1 MTQNLT
7 ELLSRLPI
15 EMEQDINKYKLSE
28 QELLTKWTAK
38 LLSLNNDYKEDR
50 HKLSFQELLSE
61 TIKDVVTPTTPSNLF
76 SCVPTGFADLDRII
90 GGLPLGELIILGARP
105 AMGKSAFM
113 TSIMI
118 NSIQGKNSPIA
129 FFSLENSAQY
139 MLLRMLSNIA
149 DCSYHHLVSKKLEEF
164 QLQEIS
170 RKSAI
175 LETANLTIED
185 TCFSLDDIISQTD
198 FLVREKGIQLII
210 IDYLQ
215 LIRTR
220 SRRENR
226 EMEIATI
233 CRELKRMARKYNIAV
248 FVNSQLSRAVETR
261 GGDKRP
267 VLSDLRESGAIEQDA
282 DKVFFLHRPEYYN
295 ITEDGEGNSTLGIA
309 DIIIAKNRS
318 GPLDTVRLRFTA
330 KSASFKDFEGT
341 FFAGIEGEFFKDMRK
356 NEFNPDVKKRGGK
369 MNDIDEDQP
378 F

>member
-129 FFSLENSAQY
+129 FFSLENSVQY

-149 DCSYHHLVSKKLEEF
+149 DCSYHFLVSKKLENY
-164 QLQEIS
+164 QLQEVS
-170 RKSAI
+170 LKATI

-185 TCFSLDDIISQTD
+185 NCFSLDDILTQTD

-330 KSASFKDFEGT
+330 KSASFRDYEET

-356 NEFNPDVKKRGGK
+356 NEFNTDLKNRGSK
-369 MNDIDEDQP
+369 SNDIEEDHP

>member
-7 ELLSRLPI
+7 ETLSQI
-15 EMEQDINKYKLSE
+15 SKQIEQDIQIENMSE
-28 QELLTKWTAK
+28 HDVLNKWTARF
-38 LLSLNNDYKEDR
+38 LSLNNEYRDDR
-50 HKLSFQELLSE
+50 HKLSFHELLSE
-61 TIKDVVTPTTPSNLF
+61 TVKEVVTPTKPSNLF
-76 SCVPTGFADLDRII
+76 SSVPTGFTELDRII

-105 AMGKSAFM
+105 AMGKTAFM
-113 TSIMI
+113 TSVMI
-118 NSIQGKNSPIA
+118 NSIQNKNSPIA

-149 DCSYHHLVSKKLEEF
+149 DCSYHYLVSKKLEDY
-164 QLQEIS
+164 QLQEVS
-170 RKSAI
+170 RKATI

-185 TCFSLDDIISQTD
+185 NCFSLDDIITQTD

-220 SRRENR
+220 SRRDNR

-295 ITEDGEGNSTLGIA
+295 ITEDGDGNSTLGMA

-318 GPLDTVRLRFTA
+318 GPLDNVRLRFTA
-330 KSASFKDFEGT
+330 KSASFKDYEDSPYSSV
-341 FFAGIEGEFFKDMRK
+341 EGEFFKEIRK
-356 NEFNPDVKKRGGK
+356 NEFNPDLQKRGNK
-369 MNDIDEDQP
+369 MNDIDEDHL

>member
-1 MTQNLT
+1 MTKKLN
-7 ELLSRLPI
+7 EMLSRIPE
-15 EMEQDINKYKLSE
+15 EMELDIKKYNLSE
-28 QELLTKWTAK
+28 QEMLSKWTARF
-38 LLSLNNDYKEDR
+38 LSLNNEYRDDR
-50 HKLSFQELLSE
+50 NESNFQELLSE
-61 TIKDVVTPTTPSNLF
+61 TVKEVVTPNETSNLF

-113 TSIMI
+113 VSIMI
-118 NSIQGKNSPIA
+118 NSILNKNSPIA

-149 DCSYHHLVSKKLEEF
+149 DCSYHHLVSKKLEEY

-185 TCFSLDDIISQTD
+185 TFFSLDDIISRTD

-233 CRELKRMARKYNIAV
+233 CRELKRMARKYNVAV
-248 FVNSQLSRAVETR
+248 FVSSQLSRAVETR

-330 KSASFKDFEGT
+330 KSASFKDYEET
-341 FFAGIEGEFFKDMRK
+341 FFSGIEGEFFKDMRK
-356 NEFNPDVKKRGGK
+356 NEFNTDLKNRGSK
-369 MNDIDEDQP
+369 SNDIEEDHP